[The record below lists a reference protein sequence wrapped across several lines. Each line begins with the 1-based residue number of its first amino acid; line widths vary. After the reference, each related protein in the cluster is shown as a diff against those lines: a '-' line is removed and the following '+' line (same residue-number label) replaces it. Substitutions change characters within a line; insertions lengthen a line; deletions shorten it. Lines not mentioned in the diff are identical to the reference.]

1 MLDQHACVG
10 LSQSG
15 SLQHRSTHIYYRD
28 SGPISLY
35 SLQLNAACWEDQ
47 NSERIVF
54 FNLNCNEIQIWN
66 VNKLVHTSMDKTMA
80 DILGVGAVCA
90 MLFIWSP
97 HSN

>member
-1 MLDQHACVG
+1 MLDQHAWVG

-47 NSERIVF
+47 NSERIGF
-54 FNLNCNEIQIWN
+54 LI
-66 VNKLVHTSMDKTMA
+66 
-80 DILGVGAVCA
+80 
-90 MLFIWSP
+90 
-97 HSN
+97 